1 MLNQAEKA
9 YYFALQALRAKQY
22 DRAMNYFH
30 AAGDFFAD
38 NKEFNILRE
47 TTALLLEVKRELT
60 ASEGYEL
67 DESPADES
75 ILVGEVFDEPG
86 A

>member
-9 YYFALQALRAKQY
+9 YYFALQALRAKDY
-22 DRAMNYFH
+22 PRAMNYFH
-30 AAGDFFAD
+30 AAGDFFHD
-38 NKEFNILRE
+38 NREFNILRE
-47 TTALLLEVKRELT
+47 TTAMLLEVKREI
-60 ASEGYEL
+60 ARAEGRDFTE
-67 DESPADES
+67 PVADES